1 MPRKPYGGK
10 VIESTLLLSVAGI
23 RLPTHPLKP
32 RIPSEDVNPGL
43 KPSND
48 SETDMTGAHSQ
59 EKGLFSGIE
68 KPLTQPLRVRILSA
82 RRIKSG
88 FEAAKR
94 QRSGH
99 VVHMTG
105 A

>member
-1 MPRKPYGGK
+1 MPRKPYEEK

-23 RLPTHPLKP
+23 RLPTHPFWGMK
-32 RIPSEDVNPGL
+32 
-43 KPSND
+43 
-48 SETDMTGAHSQ
+48 
-59 EKGLFSGIE
+59 
-68 KPLTQPLRVRILSA
+68 KPLTHPLRIRILSA

-99 VVHMTG
+99 VAHMTG
-105 A
+105 AHSQEKGLFSGIEKPLTHPS

>member
-1 MPRKPYGGK
+1 MPRKPCEGK

-23 RLPTHPLKP
+23 RLPTHPFLGMKKPLMQPLKP
-32 RIPSEDVNPGL
+32 RIPSEDINPGL

-68 KPLTQPLRVRILSA
+68 KPLTQPLRIRILSA
-82 RRIKSG
+82 RT
-88 FEAAKR
+88 EAQDSERAR
-94 QRSGH
+94 
-99 VVHMTG
+99 
-105 A
+105 

>member
-1 MPRKPYGGK
+1 MPRKPYEKK

-23 RLPTHPLKP
+23 RLPTHPFLGMK
-32 RIPSEDVNPGL
+32 
-43 KPSND
+43 
-48 SETDMTGAHSQ
+48 
-59 EKGLFSGIE
+59 
-68 KPLTQPLRVRILSA
+68 KPLTQPLRIRILSA

-105 A
+105 AHYQEKGLFSGIEKPLTHPS

>member
-1 MPRKPYGGK
+1 MRR
-10 VIESTLLLSVAGI
+10 SRRSLT
-23 RLPTHPLKP
+23 R
-32 RIPSEDVNPGL
+32 RNPGL

-48 SETDMTGAHSQ
+48 SETDMTGAHFQ

-68 KPLTQPLRVRILSA
+68 KPLTQPLRIRILSA

-105 A
+105 AHSQEKGLFLGMKKPPTHPS